1 MFGKLIS
8 IASLATV
15 IMLSFSSC
23 TKDDY
28 YDVEYMPG
36 LWLVEKSEP
45 ANIPISFSLQKADTV
60 RITGNLSDQG
70 KLEFIHWYV
79 YRPGDDARLPHSN
92 CTDKFRCY
100 IKEDGLFWWS
110 LDGAKAVTCAFVKLN
125 KKTFEFDELTNNRRF
140 KMKRLKE

>member
-15 IMLSFSSC
+15 IRLSFSSC

-36 LWLVEKSEP
+36 IWLIDESEP
-45 ANIPISFSLQKADTV
+45 AVIPISYSLEKGDTV
-60 RITGNLSDQG
+60 RITGELSEQG
-70 KLEFIHWYV
+70 KLVDIHWYV
-79 YRPGDDARLPHSN
+79 YRPGAIRLPHSN
-92 CTDKFRCY
+92 CTDKFSCY
-100 IKEDGLFWWS
+100 IKEDGLFMWS
-110 LDGAKAVTCAFVKLN
+110 LDGAKAVTCSFVKLN
-125 KKTFEFDELTNNRRF
+125 RKTFEFDELKNNRRF